1 MFKAIWKW
9 LNSTGTRTVKTSV
22 FLPYPCTF
30 SVGQNHTVNLV
41 AETPKEVVV
50 LEPPKEPFGITATIS
65 NLNNK
70 ELSEGLNRCCNPEVH
85 HDFMHFNLIKN
96 NPKDRVWIYSVS
108 NMEHTPV
115 QHPLLR
121 FVKFPKVK
129 AGEDYTVV
137 TSIPRI
143 FRYTKDHVD
152 TNTIEPMFID
162 GRRVA
167 MDFVNTDNLSSNQK
181 AIAGKDFYR
190 TSTGRDLSEKG
201 IFWSLKNPPGKL
213 EVKQAKKRMET
224 RYKRVI
230 EQMDAL
236 ECVLQTSEY
245 SDLMLYRD
253 LQTQLRNS
261 LSPEAHGAADYFK
274 LERSWHRNF
283 NKK

>member
-1 MFKAIWKW
+1 MFKAIWNW
-9 LNSTGTRTVKTSV
+9 LNSTGTRTVKKSV
-22 FLPYPCTF
+22 FVPYPCTF
-30 SVGQNHTVNLV
+30 SLV
-41 AETPKEVVV
+41 AEIPKEVVV
-50 LEPPKEPFGITATIS
+50 LEPPKESFGITATIS

-115 QHPLLR
+115 HHPLLR

-143 FRYTKDHVD
+143 FRYTKDNVD

-167 MDFVNTDNLSSNQK
+167 MDFVNPDNLGLKQGVECYKTSS
-181 AIAGKDFYR
+181 
-190 TSTGRDLSEKG
+190 GRDLSEKG

-224 RYKRVI
+224 RYKWVI
-230 EQMDAL
+230 AQMDAL

-245 SDLMLYRD
+245 ADLRLYRD

-274 LERSWHRNF
+274 LERSWHRSL
-283 NKK
+283 KKK

>member
-1 MFKAIWKW
+1 MFKAIWNW
-9 LNSTGTRTVKTSV
+9 LNSTGTRTVKKSV
-22 FLPYPCTF
+22 FVPYPCTF
-30 SVGQNHTVNLV
+30 SVGQNHTVTLV

-50 LEPPKEPFGITATIS
+50 IEPPKESFGITATIS
-65 NLNNK
+65 NLNNRK
-70 ELSEGLNRCCNPEVH
+70 LSETLNRCHNPEVN
-85 HDFMHFNLIKN
+85 HDFMHFDLIKN

-143 FRYTKDHVD
+143 FRYTKDSVD
-152 TNTIEPMFID
+152 TSVIGPMFID

-181 AIAGKDFYR
+181 AIAGEDFYR
-190 TSTGRDLSEKG
+190 TSSGRDLSEKG

-224 RYKRVI
+224 RYKWVI
-230 EQMDAL
+230 AQMDAL

-245 SDLMLYRD
+245 VDLRLYRD

-274 LERSWHRNF
+274 LERSWHRSL
-283 NKK
+283 KKK